1 MEWQTRLLEEL
12 VYERVR
18 LHVDLLELIDFEK
31 DLSQS
36 ITRALRASGV
46 DPDEE
51 DATAR
56 RYIEQAWRR
65 VEEEWTRERG
75 SAWDHDCPLC
85 EAPLVCPDRPAAA
98 AAAARG

>member
-1 MEWQTRLLEEL
+1 MEWETRLLEEL

-36 ITRALRASGV
+36 ITRALRAGGI
-46 DPDEE
+46 DRDEE

-56 RYIEQAWRR
+56 RYIERAWRR
-65 VEEEWTRERG
+65 LEEEWTRERG
-75 SAWDHDCPLC
+75 TDWNHDCPLC
-85 EAPLVCPDRPAAA
+85 EAPLACPDRPRAAA
-98 AAAARG
+98 VTARG